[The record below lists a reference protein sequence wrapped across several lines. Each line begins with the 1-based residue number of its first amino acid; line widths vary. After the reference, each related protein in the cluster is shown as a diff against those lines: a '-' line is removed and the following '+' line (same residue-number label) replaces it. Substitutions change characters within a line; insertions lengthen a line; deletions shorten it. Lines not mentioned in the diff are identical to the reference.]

1 MESHLK
7 CEEQEYAMKDM
18 LIIFA
23 KIAVGMLI
31 AGIIIA
37 FGAKIEAKSKSS
49 LDALD
54 KWDTQINSPTKTAI
68 VMQYD
73 ELTA

>member
-1 MESHLK
+1 
-7 CEEQEYAMKDM
+7 MKDM

-37 FGAKIEAKSKSS
+37 FGQKINTKADSS
-49 LDALD
+49 MKKLDEWNIDIA
-54 KWDTQINSPTKTAI
+54 QIKVVEIYEGKVSA
-68 VMQYD
+68 
-73 ELTA
+73 

>member
-1 MESHLK
+1 
-7 CEEQEYAMKDM
+7 MKDM

-37 FGAKIEAKSKSS
+37 FGQKINTKADTSMKE
-49 LDALD
+49 LDE
-54 KWDTQINSPTKTAI
+54 WDFDISQIEVVEIYEGKVSA
-68 VMQYD
+68 
-73 ELTA
+73 

>member
-1 MESHLK
+1 
-7 CEEQEYAMKDM
+7 MKDM

-31 AGIIIA
+31 AGTIIA

-54 KWDTQINSPTKTAI
+54 KWDTQINSTTKTAI

>member
-1 MESHLK
+1 
-7 CEEQEYAMKDM
+7 MKDM

-54 KWDTQINSPTKTAI
+54 KWDTQINPASKTAI
-68 VMQYD
+68 VMQYN
-73 ELTA
+73 ELSA